1 MQIHCSSVAMS
12 NLESRFDM
20 GLGEARAVHRQTAV
34 AELGL
39 FSSFWDIGH
48 KSVKPGKLK
57 Y

>member
-1 MQIHCSSVAMS
+1 
-12 NLESRFDM
+12 M